1 MGRQET
7 EARDMD
13 YGLPDSTTL
22 ETALALAAR
31 APSVADTQPWRWQI
45 GSRSIHLYLD
55 PAWAADPDQ
64 RGPVLSC
71 GASLHHLRVALAAL
85 GWSAVVRRLPN
96 PAQPNHLASVRL
108 LRHRPTPVEIA
119 LSAAISRRRT
129 DDRHFTSLPIP
140 PGCLGLVT
148 ERATALGALVRRAAD
163 PAREQVTEPSDRT
176 PNPDFA
182 ELLVIGTPADDRTS
196 RLRAGEALSAVLL
209 TATNIGLATSL
220 LTHPLETPELRRT
233 VRTGVL
239 DGTAHPQAVV
249 RIGWAPTGTGSPE
262 PTRED
267 ARSWV
272 CRSSHAG
279 PC

>member
-1 MGRQET
+1 
-7 EARDMD
+7 MD

-31 APSVADTQPWRWQI
+31 APSVADTQPWWWQI
-45 GSRSIHLYLD
+45 GSRSLHLYLD
-55 PAWAADPDQ
+55 PARAADPDQ

-96 PAQPNHLASVRL
+96 PAQPDHLASVRL
-108 LRHRPTPVEIA
+108 LRHRPTPVEVA
-119 LSAAISRRRT
+119 LSAAISRRHT
-129 DDRHFTSLPIP
+129 DHRHFTSLPIP

-148 ERATALGALVRRAAD
+148 ERATALGALVRRATD
-163 PAREQVTEPSDRT
+163 PARSPVLDPSRRT
-176 PNPDFA
+176 PDPDFA
-182 ELLVIGTPADDRTS
+182 ELLVIGTTADDRTS

-220 LTHPLETPELRRT
+220 LTLETPELRRT
-233 VRTGVL
+233 GVL
-239 DGTAHPQAVV
+239 DGTAYPQAVV
-249 RIGWAPTGTGSPE
+249 RIGWAPTGTGTPE
-262 PTRED
+262 PTLYD
-267 ARSWV
+267 ARSWTR
-272 CRSSHAG
+272 RSSHAG

>member
-1 MGRQET
+1 
-7 EARDMD
+7 MD